1 LPLALCVLVS
11 IFYPLCSERDRE
23 GAKTNELGRAFVFF
37 YPFLNAKQA
46 LSLFCWKE

>member
-23 GAKTNELGRAFVFF
+23 GAKPIELGKAFVFF

-46 LSLFCWKE
+46 LSPFCWKE